1 MNERKNTFVFIIKI
15 RRERERWEGIS
26 KINRKLYNC
35 AINKKKKSRLNE
47 RRLIERKAYNLTKSK
62 SNMIHTIM

>member
-26 KINRKLYNC
+26 KINRKLYNS
-35 AINKKKKSRLNE
+35 AINKKKN
-47 RRLIERKAYNLTKSK
+47 
-62 SNMIHTIM
+62 HV